1 MDDATI
7 YELKKGWMGKM
18 TYNALNQYKQNA
30 VFTTTPEELTLM
42 LYDGGIKFMN
52 IAKYSIENND
62 VQRAHE
68 ALIRA
73 QDIIIE
79 LNSSL
84 NMEYEIST
92 NFRRLYGFI
101 LDKLIDANI
110 QKNMEPIDEA
120 LEILI
125 EMRDT
130 WKEAMQQVKKKVY
143 QNRQV

>member
-1 MDDATI
+1 
-7 YELKKGWMGKM
+7 M

-30 VFTTTPEELTLM
+30 VFTATPEELTLM

-120 LEILI
+120 LDILI

>member
-1 MDDATI
+1 
-7 YELKKGWMGKM
+7 
-18 TYNALNQYKQNA
+18 
-30 VFTTTPEELTLM
+30 
-42 LYDGGIKFMN
+42 MN

-120 LEILI
+120 LDILI

-130 WKEAMQQVKKKVY
+130 WKEAMQQVKKRSIKIGRCSY
-143 QNRQV
+143 MTKEKNR

>member
-1 MDDATI
+1 
-7 YELKKGWMGKM
+7 MGKM

-30 VFTTTPEELTLM
+30 VFTATPEELTLM

>member
-1 MDDATI
+1 
-7 YELKKGWMGKM
+7 
-18 TYNALNQYKQNA
+18 
-30 VFTTTPEELTLM
+30 
-42 LYDGGIKFMN
+42 MN

-110 QKNMEPIDEA
+110 QKKYGA
-120 LEILI
+120 Y
-125 EMRDT
+125 R
-130 WKEAMQQVKKKVY
+130 
-143 QNRQV
+143 